1 MVAAIFIA
9 ATFIVFPKGASAQC
23 VFAISGLPAWQNQLA
38 VQSLTAVADGIS
50 QALAAKQT
58 AEIIQT
64 VAQRLFA
71 GYEVRVAAGRQAR
84 FDVVF
89 TAKEKTGWKTI
100 VQMPTLQGEPLRW
113 FTQDSMEFE
122 EKVSSLLR
130 NVPLKSISWSDRA
143 LQERIEA
150 LTAEKLPGW
159 KPAILIAAHGENA
172 DLTLSFLPEMPL
184 ILAVNPI
191 LVSNSLPT
199 LLHGE
204 IREGLMGQFAPF
216 IGVPVKWAA
225 RHSGEMKKWAEDYV
239 NDQRITERSS
249 SYAEANFQASQISKL
264 NVNVESRY
272 YTIAAWAAVY
282 AGTSDRSA
290 ELGVHVG
297 RKVPITPSFDVEAY
311 AEGILGLQEWNING
325 RFGVRWRSIRNLW
338 LGGEWDT
345 KDDKWWGRLTMDP
358 QLHKPYVWVRVR
370 EDGMFNGALGW
381 KATEY
386 ISFEVEYDERDED
399 RICLKLLGNL

>member
-9 ATFIVFPKGASAQC
+9 ATFIVFPRGASAQGD
-23 VFAISGLPAWQNQLA
+23 FTISGLPDWQKQLA
-38 VQSLTAVADGIS
+38 AQSLTAVADGIS
-50 QALAAKQT
+50 QELSAKQT

-71 GYEVRVAAGRQAR
+71 GYEVRVAAGRQAS

-100 VQMPTLQGEPLRW
+100 VQMPTLQGEPLKW
-113 FTQDSMEFE
+113 FTEDSMEFE

-143 LQERIEA
+143 LQEQIEA
-150 LTAEKLPGW
+150 LTAEKLAGW

-184 ILAVNPI
+184 ILAVNPV

-225 RHSGEMKKWAEDYV
+225 RHSAEMKKWAEDYV
-239 NDQRITERSS
+239 NDQRVTERSS
-249 SYAEANFQASQISKL
+249 SYAEADFQASQISKL

-290 ELGVHVG
+290 ELGIHVG
-297 RKVPITPSFDVEAY
+297 RKVPITPNFDVEAY

-358 QLHKPYVWVRVR
+358 QLHKPYVWLRVR